1 MKMYFPL
8 NMVIFHCYV
17 SLPEDRG
24 FVSFRECSK
33 YLVLVDGMHSMKLTA
48 NRHGKMV
55 VGR

>member
-1 MKMYFPL
+1 MYFPL
-8 NMVIFHCYV
+8 RIVIFHCYV
-17 SLPEDRG
+17 SLPEGRG